1 MKLYKHPKEQE
12 IYHYFNAKGEKLWMF
27 RDKFYDS
34 TGKRKEKKKSGFTTE
49 KAALKALLE
58 VKAATLRGDTKH
70 IENDNMTVSQWL
82 DIWFEANKNKWK
94 PTTIHQRESIIRL
107 RIKPLIGSFKLT
119 KLNKITYQKAFINV
133 LEKDYEPS
141 TVKISHRIF
150 SIAINAA
157 VEDEILPRNKIRG
170 ISLPSERQKLVEK
183 KFLTPQKL
191 KTFLDYAKDNL
202 DISYYAA
209 YLTIAY
215 TGIRKGEAMG
225 LQWRDID
232 FENRTISIA
241 RNRGEFGLG
250 STKTVNSERTIKVD
264 ELLIQH
270 LRAYQKTLKPVL
282 LSFGKKLKE
291 DSFVFLSIQSGEPL
305 TAWSLSHFFNKT
317 IQGAGLPKTTIH
329 GLRHTHCTILLNNG
343 IPVKAIAERLGN
355 TPEMIHTIYGH
366 ILKELE
372 DVSVSVFTS
381 ALETSGA
388 ITGVNQQ

>member
-1 MKLYKHPKEQE
+1 MKLYKSAKEPE
-12 IYHYFNAKGEKLWMF
+12 IYHYFNAKGEKLWLF
-27 RDKFYDS
+27 RHKYYDS
-34 TGKRKEKKKSGFTTE
+34 TGKRKEKKTSGFTTE

-70 IENDNMTVSQWL
+70 IENDNMTVAQWL

-107 RIKPLIGSFKLT
+107 RIKPLIGSFKLS
-119 KLNKITYQKAFINV
+119 KLNKTTYQKAFINE
-133 LEKDYEPS
+133 LEKEYEPG

-150 SIAINAA
+150 ATAINAA

-170 ISLPSERQKLVEK
+170 VSLPSERQKINVRK
-183 KFLTPQKL
+183 YLTPQQL
-191 KTFLDYAKDNL
+191 KTFLDFAKENL
-202 DISYYAA
+202 DISYYTA
-209 YLTIAY
+209 YLTISY

-232 FENRTISIA
+232 FENKTIAIL
-241 RNRGEFGLG
+241 RNRGEYGLG
-250 STKTVNSERTIKVD
+250 STKTKNSERTIKVD
-264 ELLIQH
+264 DLLIKQ
-270 LRAYQKTLKPVL
+270 LRIYQKALKPIL
-282 LSFGKKLKE
+282 LAFGQKLKD
-291 DSFVFLSIQSGEPL
+291 DSFVFLSTESGEPL
-305 TAWSLSHFFNKT
+305 SAYPLSYHFKKT
-317 IQGAGLPKTTIH
+317 LEKAGLPSTTIH

-366 ILKELE
+366 VLKEME
-372 DVSVSVFTS
+372 DASVSVFTN

-388 ITGVNQQ
+388 ITGANQ